1 MEKKELALIEKHRHS
16 HYELGKLM
24 KEHDSLEAQ
33 IAALEKTKGLSAED
47 EKELHR
53 LKKVKLEG
61 RDRIAEILKTLK

>member
-1 MEKKELALIEKHRHS
+1 LEKKELDLIEKHRHS

-24 KEHDSLEAQ
+24 KDHDALEAQ
-33 IAALEKTKGLSAED
+33 IAGMERTKGLSAGD

-61 RDRIAEILKTLK
+61 RDRIEEILKTLK